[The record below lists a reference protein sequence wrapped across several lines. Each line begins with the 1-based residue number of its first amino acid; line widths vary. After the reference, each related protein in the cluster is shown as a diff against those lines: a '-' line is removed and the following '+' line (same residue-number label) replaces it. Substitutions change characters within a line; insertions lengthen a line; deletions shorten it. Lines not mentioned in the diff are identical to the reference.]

1 MYSFMKQG
9 GLEVKLRTFLTVPV
23 LNSRFI
29 ALATL
34 IADKQAPGTQTII
47 GGPPKFR
54 CEVENPAHVKS
65 QPPLIRFATDSPDNI
80 FFLRNVLKQAII
92 FPLTSSFS
100 LV

>member
-34 IADKQAPGTQTII
+34 IADKHAPGTQTII
-47 GGPPKFR
+47 DGPPKFR
-54 CEVENPAHVKS
+54 CEGKNPAHVKS
-65 QPPLIRFATDSPDNI
+65 QPPLIRFATDSSDNI